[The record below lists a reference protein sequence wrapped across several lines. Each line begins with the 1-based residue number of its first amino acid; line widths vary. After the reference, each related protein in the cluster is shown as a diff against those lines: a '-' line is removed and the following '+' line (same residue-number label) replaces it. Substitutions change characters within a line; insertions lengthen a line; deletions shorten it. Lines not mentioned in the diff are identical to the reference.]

1 MALLTDTITNGWPQI
16 VQEHPKE
23 LQVYWSFREEMA
35 VEHGLFLKATT
46 IVIPPTMQE
55 STLLSQ
61 HSSVDRASVLSH
73 AVRQWHDR
81 SQTQVPPVLVCK
93 YVDWNGSAT
102 MLATKR
108 SASVTPVMNL
118 RILLHAHD
126 KAQ

>member
-23 LQVYWSFREEMA
+23 LQAYWNFREEMA
-35 VEHGLFLKATT
+35 VVDGLILKATT

-81 SQTQVPPVLVCK
+81 SHQCLFASMWIGMAQLPCWPPRGQQV
-93 YVDWNGSAT
+93 S
-102 MLATKR
+102 
-108 SASVTPVMNL
+108 
-118 RILLHAHD
+118 H
-126 KAQ
+126 Q